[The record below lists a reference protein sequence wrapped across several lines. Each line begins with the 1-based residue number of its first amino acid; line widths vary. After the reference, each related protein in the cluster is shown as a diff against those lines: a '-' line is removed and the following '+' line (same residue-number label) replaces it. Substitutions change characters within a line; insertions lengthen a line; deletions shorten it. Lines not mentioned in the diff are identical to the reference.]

1 MIPSTPQWVWTLPS
15 RRYLGSRY
23 LCTRMSGSGTER
35 MPLTRMLGRVSDI
48 GRVGRYGSAD
58 DWTLD
63 SECEFIALSPALEPV
78 MDEETTACSSWV
90 VS

>member
-1 MIPSTPQWVWTLPS
+1 
-15 RRYLGSRY
+15 
-23 LCTRMSGSGTER
+23 